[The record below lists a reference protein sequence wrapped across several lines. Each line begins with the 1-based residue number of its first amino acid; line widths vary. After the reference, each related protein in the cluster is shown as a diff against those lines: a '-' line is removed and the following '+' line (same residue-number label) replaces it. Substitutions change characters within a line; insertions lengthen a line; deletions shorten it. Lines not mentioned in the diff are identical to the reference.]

1 MPLGRRELEG
11 RLRAMLETAYSG
23 EVELDLLLV
32 RDGEMAVCNK
42 TYMNCPGPTNILSF
56 PLEEPPS
63 DSDPVARL
71 GSLVLSVD
79 VLRREARLYGQNP
92 EEHCLRLLAHGLG
105 HLSGFDHGPEMD
117 AFCAAMEAGIPFRTM
132 RASGMAML
140 WNVLFL
146 HPLFRQQDSK
156 GFPPLAFPAGLW

>member
-1 MPLGRRELEG
+1 MSLRDTFPVHRGVSAGQVNLHLNLSGKNLFWLMPLGRRELEG

-71 GSLVLSVD
+71 GSLVVSVD

-117 AFCAAMEAGIPFRTM
+117 AFCAAMEA
-132 RASGMAML
+132 ASRSA
-140 WNVLFL
+140 
-146 HPLFRQQDSK
+146 Q
-156 GFPPLAFPAGLW
+156 